1 MVGLQ
6 SGKRRMKPWILDRQL
21 DDLTAELEAEG
32 LRKFV
37 ARQVFQWLYRKNV
50 QDPAAWSNIAKLDRE
65 KLAALY
71 ECACRPVLS
80 RQSDDLGTRKLLI
93 GLADGLRIEAVL
105 IPEEG
110 HHTFC
115 LSTQVGCGLAC
126 RFCAT
131 GTMGLLRNL
140 SAGEILTQILI
151 LIKELSEPDVRV
163 NLVFMGMGEPLL
175 NYDSLAQALRVIVD
189 PDALAISPRHITVS
203 TVGILENLIKLER
216 DFPQV
221 GIAFSLN
228 APNGELRSDLMPVSR
243 RGDLER
249 LLDYFREHRR
259 RRRLTCEYVLLRGVN
274 DSPVQARELV
284 RLLHGIPVKI
294 NLIPYNE
301 NRALPFSR
309 PAEAAVEKFRSELV
323 RRGLTV
329 VTRWSKGGD
338 IRSACGQLAIS
349 EETD

>member
-1 MVGLQ
+1 
-6 SGKRRMKPWILDRQL
+6 MKLWILDRQL
-21 DDLTAELEAEG
+21 DDLAAELEAKG

-37 ARQVFQWLYRKNV
+37 ARQVFQWLYQKNI

-65 KLAALY
+65 KLTALY
-71 ECACRPVLS
+71 ECACRPVVS
-80 RQSDDLGTRKLLI
+80 RQSDDQGTRKLLI
-93 GLADGLRIEAVL
+93 GLADGLRVEAVL

-140 SAGEILTQILI
+140 SAGEILTQVLT
-151 LIKELSEPDVRV
+151 LKKELPGPAARV

-175 NYDSLAQALRVIVD
+175 NYEGLARALRMITAAE
-189 PDALAISPRHITVS
+189 ALDIPPRHITVS
-203 TVGILENLIKLER
+203 TVGILDNLKRLER

-228 APNGELRSDLMPVSR
+228 APNSALRGDLMPVSR
-243 RGDLER
+243 PGDLER
-249 LLDYFREHRR
+249 LLGHFREQRR

-301 NRALPFSR
+301 NPALPFER
-309 PAEAAVEKFRSELV
+309 PAEAAVEKFRAELV

-329 VTRWSKGGD
+329 VTRWSKGGG
-338 IRSACGQLAIS
+338 IRSACGQLAVFP
-349 EETD
+349 